1 MPPKQKQKQSQNVR
15 VTVNLAEKKKPRK
28 KRGRYRRMKE
38 PQADTS
44 RLAAQQFPR
53 VQVIRYEYPVSGQPQ
68 APPIQVVRE
77 PHAAPAA
84 VGMNQ
89 NAFGTRDPGPPI
101 PDRSTSVA
109 RIPAIPER
117 NASAPRIPAIPERNA
132 LSRPRLPPS
141 PPPIRL
147 QRAPSTDIP
156 PELKRAASDSLSR
169 LPRWGNEVSA
179 SDSLITFR
187 GSPPGLN
194 RVVTDSLSR
203 FPTSSNSRTNPQSPL
218 GETREQARDR
228 AIAAVG
234 NMPTPSLFSLV
245 MRQSERKK
253 NQEN

>member
-1 MPPKQKQKQSQNVR
+1 MPTKQKQKQSQNVR
-15 VTVNLAEKKKPRK
+15 VIVNLAEKKKPRK
-28 KRGRYRRMKE
+28 KRGRYRRIKE

-53 VQVIRYEYPVSGQPQ
+53 VQVVRYEYPVSGQPQ

-77 PHAAPAA
+77 PHAAPAMA
-84 VGMNQ
+84 AQNK

-101 PDRSTSVA
+101 PDRSASVA

-156 PELKRAASDSLSR
+156 PELNRA
-169 LPRWGNEVSA
+169 A

-194 RVVTDSLSR
+194 RA
-203 FPTSSNSRTNPQSPL
+203 SSNSRTNIESPL
-218 GETREQARDR
+218 GETREQAQDR
-228 AIAAVG
+228 AIVAVG

>member
-77 PHAAPAA
+77 PHAAPAMA
-84 VGMNQ
+84 AQNK

-109 RIPAIPER
+109 
-117 NASAPRIPAIPERNA
+117 RIPAIPERNA

-156 PELKRAASDSLSR
+156 PELNR
-169 LPRWGNEVSA
+169 VVT
-179 SDSLITFR
+179 DSLITFR

-194 RVVTDSLSR
+194 RA
-203 FPTSSNSRTNPQSPL
+203 SSNSRTNIESPL
-218 GETREQARDR
+218 GETREQAQDR
-228 AIAAVG
+228 AIVAVG

>member
-28 KRGRYRRMKE
+28 KRGRYRRIKE

-53 VQVIRYEYPVSGQPQ
+53 VQVVRYEYPVSGQPQ

-77 PHAAPAA
+77 PHAAPAMA
-84 VGMNQ
+84 AQNK

-101 PDRSTSVA
+101 PDRS
-109 RIPAIPER
+109 
-117 NASAPRIPAIPERNA
+117 ASASRIPAIPERNA

-169 LPRWGNEVSA
+169 LPRWGNEVS
-179 SDSLITFR
+179 
-187 GSPPGLN
+187 
-194 RVVTDSLSR
+194 
-203 FPTSSNSRTNPQSPL
+203 SSNSRTNIESPP

-228 AIAAVG
+228 AIAFVG

>member
-77 PHAAPAA
+77 PHAAPAMA
-84 VGMNQ
+84 AQNK

-101 PDRSTSVA
+101 PDRS
-109 RIPAIPER
+109 
-117 NASAPRIPAIPERNA
+117 ASASRIPAIPERNA

-156 PELKRAASDSLSR
+156 PELKRAASDSL
-169 LPRWGNEVSA
+169 
-179 SDSLITFR
+179 ITFR
-187 GSPPGLN
+187 GSPPELN

-218 GETREQARDR
+218 G
-228 AIAAVG
+228 VG

>member
-15 VTVNLAEKKKPRK
+15 VIVNLAEKKKPRK

-38 PQADTS
+38 PQADVS

-77 PHAAPAA
+77 PHAAPAMA
-84 VGMNQ
+84 AQNK

-109 RIPAIPER
+109 
-117 NASAPRIPAIPERNA
+117 RIPAIPERNA

-169 LPRWGNEVSA
+169 LPRWGNEVS
-179 SDSLITFR
+179 
-187 GSPPGLN
+187 
-194 RVVTDSLSR
+194 
-203 FPTSSNSRTNPQSPL
+203 SSNSRTNIESPP

-228 AIAAVG
+228 AIAFVG

>member
-77 PHAAPAA
+77 PHAAPAMA
-84 VGMNQ
+84 AQNK

-101 PDRSTSVA
+101 PDRS
-109 RIPAIPER
+109 
-117 NASAPRIPAIPERNA
+117 ASASRIPAIPERNA

-187 GSPPGLN
+187 GSPPELN

-203 FPTSSNSRTNPQSPL
+203 FPTSSNSRTNIESPL

-228 AIAAVG
+228 AIAFVETL
-234 NMPTPSLFSLV
+234 PRPSLFSSV
-245 MRQSERKK
+245 IRQSERKK

>member
-77 PHAAPAA
+77 PHAAPAMA
-84 VGMNQ
+84 AQNK

-147 QRAPSTDIP
+147 KRAPSTDIP
-156 PELKRAASDSLSR
+156 PE
-169 LPRWGNEVSA
+169 
-179 SDSLITFR
+179 
-187 GSPPGLN
+187 LN

-203 FPTSSNSRTNPQSPL
+203 FPTSSNSRTNIESPL
-218 GETREQARDR
+218 GETREQARDG
-228 AIAAVG
+228 AIVAVG

>member
-77 PHAAPAA
+77 PHAAPAMA
-84 VGMNQ
+84 AQNK

-117 NASAPRIPAIPERNA
+117 NA

-147 QRAPSTDIP
+147 KRAPSTDIP
-156 PELKRAASDSLSR
+156 PE
-169 LPRWGNEVSA
+169 
-179 SDSLITFR
+179 
-187 GSPPGLN
+187 LN

-203 FPTSSNSRTNPQSPL
+203 FPTSSNSRTNIESPL

-228 AIAAVG
+228 AIAFVETL
-234 NMPTPSLFSLV
+234 PRPSLFSSV
-245 MRQSERKK
+245 IRQSERKK